1 MGDGVFYIK
10 CLVKRIGVINMN
22 YSKWLVRSGGK
33 LECAYCGHRISLR
46 MYYIFCPK
54 CGSEMNTEEYEKELL
69 ERLRT
74 NEKQREN

>member
-1 MGDGVFYIK
+1 
-10 CLVKRIGVINMN
+10 MN

-33 LECAYCGHRISLR
+33 LECAHCGHRISLK
-46 MYYIFCPK
+46 MHYIFCPK

-74 NEKQREN
+74 NEKSRND